1 MSAITA
7 YSSVVTKLSEQLQ
20 QEKYVLATAQS
31 VEQVLNLD
39 SNDVDLFK
47 ECWNQLKRDTYMAD
61 GGKYRY
67 RRYGELSKQA
77 NSENFAILPHAPY
90 TQPSYIN
97 SLNGDVERHFSP
109 LTSKFTSSPVLT
121 KVLSLLSCVYDSA
134 EGKKQNWS
142 IRLHPYR
149 IKTTK
154 AELGHP
160 APEGLHRDGVTYI
173 ASMMVCKHNIIGG
186 STLLTNNSQEALT
199 SVTLNE
205 TLDIIMADDE
215 KTMHHVSP
223 IKPATRDKEA
233 YRDVLVIAFTRKEQS
248 NGLNS

>member
-1 MSAITA
+1 MNGITA
-7 YSSVVTKLSEQLQ
+7 YNSIVTKLSEQLNQ
-20 QEKYVLATAQS
+20 KKYVLATARS
-31 VEQVLNLD
+31 VNKVLNID
-39 SNDVDLFK
+39 SNDVALFK
-47 ECWNQLKRDTYMAD
+47 ECWNELKRDTYMAD

-67 RRYGELSKQA
+67 RRYGELAKES
-77 NSENFAILPHAPY
+77 NSEGFAILPHAPY

-97 SLNGDVERHFSP
+97 SLNGDIERHFYP
-109 LTSKFTSSPVLT
+109 LTDEFTSSPVLT
-121 KVLSLLSCVYDSA
+121 KVLSLLSSVYDSA
-134 EGKKQNWS
+134 EGKKQDWS

-149 IKTTK
+149 IKTTE

-173 ASMMVCKHNIIGG
+173 ASMMVCKNNIIGG
-186 STLLTNNSQEALT
+186 STLLTNNYKEALT

-215 KTMHHVSP
+215 KTMHQVSP
-223 IKPATRDKEA
+223 IKPATRYKEA
-233 YRDVLVIAFTRKEQS
+233 YRDVLVIAFTRKEKS